1 LQPFQFIICNF
12 QFRYNTVIQT
22 KIPSLACFKL
32 LIKKVQVYFIN
43 SKNMKLLKFFS
54 IFLFLLISSKVS
66 SQPTAH
72 RNEVDD
78 SYNYWIQLPKDYGDT
93 TKTFPTILFLH
104 GKSLSGNNL
113 ESVKRYG
120 ILKESTKKRELEA
133 IVIAPQ
139 CPKGQSWN
147 ADKIL
152 KLITYIETNYRT
164 DTNRLYVAGMS
175 MGGYGTLRFVG
186 KYPKKVAAAVALCGG
201 GNLADACRLSEVPL
215 WIIHGNNDRAVPVK
229 ESIKIVDAI
238 NDCNDGGLLKSDF
251 LDGVGHS
258 ALARFFSMDELYD
271 WLFMH
276 SKTNR
281 IKTLS
286 DSLTVSAEDFGSK
299 TRSKSTYTN
308 KPQEKSNSSK
318 VYIIKSGDNLGKVAQ
333 KNGTSIDQLCKING
347 IKRTSILQIGQKIKL
362 P

>member
-1 LQPFQFIICNF
+1 
-12 QFRYNTVIQT
+12 
-22 KIPSLACFKL
+22 
-32 LIKKVQVYFIN
+32 
-43 SKNMKLLKFFS
+43 MKLLNFFS
-54 IFLFLLISSKVS
+54 VFLFLLISCKLS
-66 SQPTAH
+66 SQPSAH
-72 RNEVDD
+72 RNEVEN
-78 SYNYWIQLPKDYGDT
+78 SYNYWVQLPKDYNDT

-120 ILKESTKKRELEA
+120 ILKESSQKRELEA

-152 KLITYIETNYRT
+152 NLITYIEANYRT
-164 DTNRLYVAGMS
+164 DTNRLYVSGMS

-215 WIIHGNNDRAVPVK
+215 WIIHGKSDRAVPVK
-229 ESIKIVDAI
+229 ESVKIVDAI
-238 NDCNDGGLLKSDF
+238 NDCNDGSLLKYDF

-258 ALARFFSMDELYD
+258 KLAHFFSMDELYE

-276 SKTNR
+276 SKKDR

-286 DSLTVSAEDFGSK
+286 DSLEVTSEDFGAK
-299 TRSKSTYTN
+299 TQSKSTNTT
-308 KPQEKSNSSK
+308 KQEGESNTTK
-318 VYIIKSGDNLGKVAQ
+318 IYIIKSGDNLGKVA
-333 KNGTSIDQLCKING
+333 KKHGTSVDKLCKING
-347 IKRTSILQIGQKIKL
+347 IKKTSILQIGQKIKL
-362 P
+362 Q

>member
-1 LQPFQFIICNF
+1 
-12 QFRYNTVIQT
+12 
-22 KIPSLACFKL
+22 
-32 LIKKVQVYFIN
+32 
-43 SKNMKLLKFFS
+43 MKLINFFS
-54 IFLFLLISSKVS
+54 VFLFLLISCKLS
-66 SQPTAH
+66 SQPSAH
-72 RNEVDD
+72 RNEVEN
-78 SYNYWIQLPKDYGDT
+78 SYNYWIQLPKDYNDT

-113 ESVKRYG
+113 ENVKRYG
-120 ILKESTKKRELEA
+120 ILKESSQKRELEA

-152 KLITYIETNYRT
+152 NLITYIEANYRT
-164 DTNRLYVAGMS
+164 DTNRLYVSGMS

-186 KYPKKVAAAVALCGG
+186 KYPQKVAAAVALCGG

-215 WIIHGNNDRAVPVK
+215 WIIHGNSDRAVPVK

-258 ALARFFSMDELYD
+258 ALARFFSMDELYV

-276 SKTNR
+276 SKNDR

-286 DSLTVSAEDFGSK
+286 DSLEVTSEDFGAK
-299 TRSKSTYTN
+299 TQFKSTNTT
-308 KPQEKSNSSK
+308 KQEEESNTTK
-318 VYIIKSGDNLGKVAQ
+318 IYIIKSGDNLGKVAQ
-333 KNGTSIDQLCKING
+333 KYGTSVDKLCKING
-347 IKRTSILQIGQKIKL
+347 IKKTSILQIGQKIKL
-362 P
+362 Q